1 MDEEISRLR
10 AAGHPLRLRMLSLLT
25 SAELSA
31 AEVAREL
38 DLTHANASYHLRL
51 LESAGL
57 LEVAGEERIRG
68 GIAKRYRHPWTFEL
82 QVKGSEV
89 SKADDEVF
97 VRAMAEEMVRR
108 RRERTTGPAVVS
120 DAEMW
125 VDPEVWERV
134 RDLVRDA
141 SDLLHDNA
149 RPPRTDDTIHVSL
162 TAAAFVMGDPESD
175 RE

>member
-25 SAELSA
+25 GAELSA

-51 LESAGL
+51 LENAGL
-57 LEVAGEERIRG
+57 LEVAGEEKIRG
-68 GIAKRYRHPWTFEL
+68 GTAKRYRHPWTFEL
-82 QVKGSEV
+82 HLKGSEV
-89 SKADDEVF
+89 SPAEDEVF

-108 RRERTTGPAVVS
+108 RRERTSGPALTT

-125 VDPEVWERV
+125 VDPEVWQRV
-134 RDLVRDA
+134 RDFVRDA

-149 RPPRTDDTIHVSL
+149 RPPRTDGTVHVSL
-162 TAAAFVMGDPESD
+162 TAAAFVMGDSEGE

>member
-25 SAELSA
+25 GAELSA

-68 GIAKRYRHPWTFEL
+68 GVAKRYRYAWR
-82 QVKGSEV
+82 SETAEGPP
-89 SKADDEVF
+89 SREDDEVHT
-97 VRAMAEEMVRR
+97 RAIAEELVRR
-108 RRERTTGPAVVS
+108 RRLRADGPAIIS

-125 VDPEVWERV
+125 VDPDIWQRV
-134 RDLVRDA
+134 HDLVQEA
-141 SDLLHDNA
+141 SGLLHENA
-149 RPPRTDDTIHVSL
+149 RPPRTEGTIHVNL
-162 TAAAFVMGDPESD
+162 TASAFVMGEDQ
-175 RE
+175 